1 MDPRMKERRRGVS
14 QARGRRR
21 LVVVTLL
28 LLAVG
33 GTAGFL
39 WARSSDVFAVR
50 KVSVP
55 VTQRISAGDLRAA
68 VDEAAGSNLLR
79 ISTDQIE
86 ARVRSIPY
94 VRAVHVYRRFPD
106 SLDIDIVEYVP
117 VARVEG
123 RDGVRWLLGDDGRVL
138 ETWDEDGDP
147 SSAGLPLFV
156 PEAEVWPE
164 PGVVTAPQIVEA
176 LSLATAGLVEGGAWP
191 AARHPVN
198 QVNVTGEGDIVMV
211 LAGGGEV
218 RLGDPRE
225 LDEKLMVALAVVDGY
240 LSQGKKLDYVD
251 VHVPARPVAV
261 AK

>member
-21 LVVVTLL
+21 LVGVALVLL
-28 LLAVG
+28 VLGGVG
-33 GTAGFL
+33 GFL

-50 KVSVP
+50 RVSVP
-55 VTQRISAGDLRAA
+55 VTQRVSAGDLRAA

-79 ISTDQIE
+79 ISTDRIE

-94 VRAVHVYRRFPD
+94 VRAVRVYRRFPD

-117 VARVEG
+117 VARIEG
-123 RDGVRWLLGDDGRVL
+123 RDGARWLLGEDGRVL
-138 ETWDEDGDP
+138 GTWDEVADP
-147 SSAGLPLFV
+147 ASSELPMFV

-176 LSLATAGLVEGGAWP
+176 LSVATGLVEGGAWP
-191 AARHPVN
+191 VARHPVN
-198 QVNVTGEGDIVMV
+198 EVRVTREGEIAMV
-211 LAGGGEV
+211 LAGGGEI

-225 LDEKLMVALAVVDGY
+225 LDEKLTVALAVVDGY
-240 LSQGKKLDYVD
+240 LSQGKKLEYVD